1 MNHTLQV
8 LIVEDDADVA
18 MACEQ
23 TLRLEG
29 MECSCVGTAEL
40 AQQRLSAGFAG
51 VVVSDIRLPQ
61 MSGLE
66 LLGVIRAMD
75 DELPVILITG
85 HGDISMAV
93 QAMKDGAADFL
104 EKPFAPERLVKT
116 VSRALERR
124 RLVLEV
130 RSLRQQLQNR
140 EVVQHQLLGQS
151 LPMQQLRR
159 TVQSLAASEADVLVW
174 GETGTG
180 KERVARSL
188 HEASRRKSGNFV
200 AINCGGLPETL
211 FDSEMFGSEAGAFT
225 GAGKKRIGKIEY
237 ASGGTLFLD
246 EIESM
251 PMAMQIKLLRVL
263 QERVLER
270 LGSNASIAVDCR
282 VIAATKVD
290 LLELSRQGLFR
301 ADLYYRLNV
310 VTVTLP
316 TLRERREDIPR
327 LFEYFALQAAARHQR
342 PVAELTPQRLQTL
355 MAHDWPGNVR
365 ELRNMAERMTL
376 GIEMGLGEAVAAP
389 DSQGSLS
396 ATVESIERALIAEAL
411 RAHDGNLSRTAAALN
426 TPKTTLHDK
435 IRKYNLK

>member
-1 MNHTLQV
+1 MNPSLKV

-23 TLRLEG
+23 TMRLEG
-29 MECSCVGTAEL
+29 LDCICVSSAEQ
-40 AQQRLSAGFAG
+40 AQKHLSPDFAG
-51 VVVSDIRLPQ
+51 IVVSDIRLPQ
-61 MSGLE
+61 MSGLG
-66 LLGVIRAMD
+66 LLAAVRVLD
-75 DELPVILITG
+75 VELPVILITG

-104 EKPFAPERLVKT
+104 EKPFAPERLVDA
-116 VSRALERR
+116 VRRALERR

-130 RSLRQQLQNR
+130 RSLRQQLQSR
-140 EVVQHQLLGQS
+140 DVLQHQLLGRS
-151 LPMQQLRR
+151 LPMQQLRS
-159 TVQSLAASEADVLVW
+159 TLQSLAASEADVLIW

-188 HEASRRKSGNFV
+188 HESSRRKSGNFV

-225 GAGKKRIGKIEY
+225 GAGKKRIGKIEH

-251 PMAMQIKLLRVL
+251 PLAMQAKLLRVL

-270 LGSNASIAVDCR
+270 LGSNTLIAVDCR

-301 ADLYYRLNV
+301 SDLYYRLNV
-310 VTVTLP
+310 VAVNLP
-316 TLRERREDIPR
+316 PLRERREDVAL
-327 LFEYFALQAAARHQR
+327 LFEHFALQAAARHQR
-342 PVAELTPQRLQTL
+342 PVAELTPQRLQAL
-355 MAHDWPGNVR
+355 LAHDWPGNVR
-365 ELRNMAERMTL
+365 ELRNTAERITL
-376 GIEMGLGEAVAAP
+376 GLDAGLSSSGTAPEAAA
-389 DSQGSLS
+389 SLA
-396 ATVESIERALIAEAL
+396 ATMESIERSLISEAL
-411 RAHDGNLSRTAAALN
+411 RNNEGSLTRTAQALH

-435 IRKYNLK
+435 IRKYGL

>member
-1 MNHTLQV
+1 MNPSLQV

-23 TLRLEG
+23 TMRLEG
-29 MECSCVGTAEL
+29 LGCVCASSAEQAL
-40 AQQRLSAGFAG
+40 KRLSPDFAG

-61 MSGLE
+61 MSGLG
-66 LLGVIRAMD
+66 LLAAIRALD
-75 DELPVILITG
+75 AELPVILITG

-104 EKPFAPERLVKT
+104 EKPFAPERLVET
-116 VSRALERR
+116 VRRALERR

-130 RSLRQQLQNR
+130 RSLRQQLQSR
-140 EVVQHQLLGQS
+140 DVLQHQLLGRS
-151 LPMQQLRR
+151 LPMQQLRS
-159 TVQSLAASEADVLVW
+159 TLQSLAASEADVLIW

-188 HEASRRKSGNFV
+188 HESSRRKGGNFV

-225 GAGKKRIGKIEY
+225 GAGKKRIGKIEH

-251 PMAMQIKLLRVL
+251 PLAMQAKLLRVL

-270 LGSNASIAVDCR
+270 LGSNTLIPVDCR

-301 ADLYYRLNV
+301 SDLYYRLNV
-310 VTVTLP
+310 ATVNLP
-316 TLRERREDIPR
+316 PLRERREDVAL
-327 LFEYFALQAAARHQR
+327 LFEHFALQAAARHQR

-355 MAHDWPGNVR
+355 LAHDWPGNVR
-365 ELRNMAERMTL
+365 ELRNAAERITL
-376 GIEMGLGEAVAAP
+376 GLDAGISPPGAAP
-389 DSQGSLS
+389 GTAASLAS
-396 ATVESIERALIAEAL
+396 TMESIERSLISEAL
-411 RAHDGNLSRTAAALN
+411 RNNEGNLTRTAQALH

-435 IRKYNLK
+435 IRKHGL